1 MILDSSV
8 QFYTVVSYIRHQD
21 LMILETSLILD
32 SLDSLDSLVSNMR
45 HYCSE

>member
-21 LMILETSLILD
+21 LMILDTSLILD
-32 SLDSLDSLVSNMR
+32 YLDSLVSNIW
-45 HYCSE
+45 HYCPE

>member
-21 LMILETSLILD
+21 LMILYTSLILD
-32 SLDSLDSLVSNMR
+32 YLDSIVFNIR
-45 HYCSE
+45 HYCPE

>member
-32 SLDSLDSLVSNMR
+32 SLDSLVSNIR